1 MAKKDTKKKND
12 DWAKTAT
19 RVFVVFIL
27 ISCILGFT
35 LTMGF
40 FNIFKKAEEGS
51 IVAIE
56 YTIRDET
63 GIPIITSDTSVVE
76 TEGVLAGVS
85 QPIQFI
91 VNQTYDDFI
100 VPVEVY
106 IYPSGVINYA
116 LFEPEMQAISDGVI
130 GLGEGDSKTIYFPF
144 GSSMEREMT
153 KIQYENIGGNFSEAE
168 IGMWIPLGFAPQP
181 EITVENATP
190 ETIATRYAKITS
202 IGDESLNV
210 LYGYAGADIRVTA
223 IA

>member
-51 IVAIE
+51 IVALE

-76 TEGVLAGVS
+76 TEGVLAGVH
-85 QPIQFI
+85 
-91 VNQTYDDFI
+91 
-100 VPVEVY
+100 
-106 IYPSGVINYA
+106 
-116 LFEPEMQAISDGVI
+116 
-130 GLGEGDSKTIYFPF
+130 
-144 GSSMEREMT
+144 
-153 KIQYENIGGNFSEAE
+153 
-168 IGMWIPLGFAPQP
+168 
-181 EITVENATP
+181 
-190 ETIATRYAKITS
+190 
-202 IGDESLNV
+202 
-210 LYGYAGADIRVTA
+210 
-223 IA
+223 

>member
-19 RVFVVFIL
+19 RVFVVFVL
-27 ISCILGFT
+27 ISCVLGFT

-51 IVAIE
+51 IVSVQ

-85 QPIQFI
+85 QPIQFM

-100 VPVEVY
+100 VPVDVY
-106 IYPSGVINYA
+106 IYPSGVITYA

-130 GLGEGDSKTIYFPF
+130 GLAEGDSKTVDFPF

-153 KIQYENIGGNFSEAE
+153 KLQYENIGGNFSEAE
-168 IGMWIPLGFAPQP
+168 VGMWIPLGFAPQP
-181 EITVENATP
+181 EIVLDNSTP
-190 ETIATRYAKITS
+190 ETIATRYARITS
-202 IGDESLNV
+202 IGDESLTV
-210 LYGYAGADIRVTA
+210 LYGYAGADIRVVALT
-223 IA
+223 